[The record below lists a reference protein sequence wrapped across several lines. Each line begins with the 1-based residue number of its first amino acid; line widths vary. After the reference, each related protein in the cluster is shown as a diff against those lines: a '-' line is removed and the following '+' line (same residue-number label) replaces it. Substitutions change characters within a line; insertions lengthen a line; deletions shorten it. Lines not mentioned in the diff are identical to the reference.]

1 MINIFAQIA
10 AVIVLSTMFYI
21 YWRLIVGPVKT
32 HAYKSFWAFVIM
44 AFFAILVSGFIFLIT
59 SLVTSEHVNA
69 GVIMAM
75 LVGLSCIMILFQ
87 AIKR

>member
-1 MINIFAQIA
+1 MHIFAQAA
-10 AVIVLSTMFYI
+10 AVIVLSVMFYI
-21 YWRLIVGPVKT
+21 YWRLIIGPVKT
-32 HAYKSFWAFVIM
+32 HAYKSFWAIMIM
-44 AFFAILVSGFIFLIT
+44 AFFAALVSGFVFLIT

-75 LVGLSCIMILFQ
+75 LVGLSCIMVLFQ

>member
-1 MINIFAQIA
+1 MDTIAQTA
-10 AVIVLSTMFYI
+10 AVIVLSVMFYV

-32 HAYKSFWAFVIM
+32 HAWKSFWAFVIM
-44 AFFAILVSGFIFLIT
+44 GFFAALVSGFVYLIT
-59 SLVTSEHVNA
+59 SLVTAEHVNA

-75 LVGLSCIMILFQ
+75 IAGLSCILVLFQ

>member
-1 MINIFAQIA
+1 MDTIAQTA
-10 AVIVLSTMFYI
+10 AVIVLSVMFYI

-32 HAYKSFWAFVIM
+32 HAWKSFWAFVIM
-44 AFFAILVSGFIFLIT
+44 GFFAALVSGFVYLIA
-59 SLVTSEHVNA
+59 SLVTAEHVNA

-75 LVGLSCIMILFQ
+75 IAGLSCILVLFQ

>member
-1 MINIFAQIA
+1 MDIIAQVA
-10 AVIVLSTMFYI
+10 AVIVLSVMFYI

-32 HAYKSFWAFVIM
+32 HAWKSFWPIM
-44 AFFAILVSGFIFLIT
+44 IMIFFATLVSGFVYLIA
-59 SLVTSEHVNA
+59 SLVTAEHVNA

-75 LVGLSCIMILFQ
+75 IAGLSVILVLFQ

>member
-1 MINIFAQIA
+1 MDTIAQTA
-10 AVIVLSTMFYI
+10 AVIVLSVMFYI

-32 HAYKSFWAFVIM
+32 HAWKSFWAFVIM
-44 AFFAILVSGFIFLIT
+44 GFFAALVSGFVYLIT
-59 SLVTSEHVNA
+59 SLVTAEHVNA

-75 LVGLSCIMILFQ
+75 IAGLSCILVLFQ

>member
-1 MINIFAQIA
+1 MNLIAQIT
-10 AVIVLSTMFYI
+10 AVIVLSVMFYI

-32 HAYKSFWAFVIM
+32 HAWKSFWAFVIM
-44 AFFAILVSGFIFLIT
+44 GFFAALVSGFVYLIV
-59 SLVTSEHVNA
+59 SLVTAEHVNA

-75 LVGLSCIMILFQ
+75 IAGLSCILVLFQ

>member
-1 MINIFAQIA
+1 MDTIAQIA
-10 AVIVLSTMFYI
+10 AVIVLTVMFYI

-32 HAYKSFWAFVIM
+32 HAWKSFWAFVIM
-44 AFFAILVSGFIFLIT
+44 GFFAALVSGFVYLIT
-59 SLVTSEHVNA
+59 SLVTAEHVNA

-75 LVGLSCIMILFQ
+75 IAGLSCILVLFQ